1 MERQFK
7 EYLFQKHLLVSEGS
21 VLEPHSFETL
31 FALANLFNISVKSG
45 KELAQK
51 DMISLAADQLGQRVP
66 DPFYKGFPQSV
77 RELTKDQL
85 LFDQLVHYSVT
96 YGFGNFS
103 EAGHSVFEQTFERMA
118 FKENCEIREFDIIS
132 EEEAVKKMAGYVD
145 GLLSSTRPINDT
157 QFGLIRD
164 FITIYRYNI
173 KNCSSK
179 NTAVRLITELRTL
192 KFARFLMLSDVI
204 KLLDMVLYTGY
215 GQEDLRSLNLKNK
228 DRKLISAVIDELF
241 AYSRCDIDTCYEKK
255 DIWCG
260 LLHHIHYRPKCD
272 KAKEFV
278 KAMRSKGNLSAYS
291 AFEKAMNEGDIRGAV
306 KTLKEKKGSGAV
318 LRNLNYIVSRIV
330 KPEDLSFVL
339 ESVGTK
345 NNIILMQLLLN
356 YTKDREIERS
366 AGRSFRFIKHGT
378 MRIHD
383 ETDEEMSRRRS
394 MLSMG
399 QYKAISIFMDENL
412 RANLKGKLGRVY
424 VDETMKKIALP
435 LQEASSNGGY
445 GVLSKGSRIT
455 VPAGKKIRAFTYWEK
470 VDDIDLSV
478 IGMSADGRQTEFSWR
493 TMADKQSDVITFS
506 GDETSGYK
514 GGSEFF
520 DIDIDRFLKKYPDIR
535 YLVFCNNVFSGSNFD
550 KCFCKAGFMMRDLID
565 SGAVYEP
572 KTVNTSFIIDCPSTF
587 AYLFALDLINREMIW
602 LNVSR
607 AGNTTV
613 AGESRLLFLMDYF
626 DTVKVLNVYRFFEMM
641 ASEMTDDPSAA
652 DIIVSDRPEFMDVN
666 GNVYG
671 SKELIRSYDHERLLK
686 LMNS

>member
-1 MERQFK
+1 
-7 EYLFQKHLLVSEGS
+7 
-21 VLEPHSFETL
+21 
-31 FALANLFNISVKSG
+31 
-45 KELAQK
+45 
-51 DMISLAADQLGQRVP
+51 
-66 DPFYKGFPQSV
+66 
-77 RELTKDQL
+77 
-85 LFDQLVHYSVT
+85 
-96 YGFGNFS
+96 
-103 EAGHSVFEQTFERMA
+103 
-118 FKENCEIREFDIIS
+118 
-132 EEEAVKKMAGYVD
+132 
-145 GLLSSTRPINDT
+145 
-157 QFGLIRD
+157 
-164 FITIYRYNI
+164 
-173 KNCSSK
+173 
-179 NTAVRLITELRTL
+179 
-192 KFARFLMLSDVI
+192 
-204 KLLDMVLYTGY
+204 
-215 GQEDLRSLNLKNK
+215 
-228 DRKLISAVIDELF
+228 
-241 AYSRCDIDTCYEKK
+241 
-255 DIWCG
+255 
-260 LLHHIHYRPKCD
+260 
-272 KAKEFV
+272 
-278 KAMRSKGNLSAYS
+278 
-291 AFEKAMNEGDIRGAV
+291 
-306 KTLKEKKGSGAV
+306 
-318 LRNLNYIVSRIV
+318 
-330 KPEDLSFVL
+330 
-339 ESVGTK
+339 
-345 NNIILMQLLLN
+345 
-356 YTKDREIERS
+356 
-366 AGRSFRFIKHGT
+366 
-378 MRIHD
+378 
-383 ETDEEMSRRRS
+383 
-394 MLSMG
+394 
-399 QYKAISIFMDENL
+399 MDENL

-445 GVLSKGSRIT
+445 GVLSKGSRIA

-520 DIDIDRFLKKYPDIR
+520 DIDTDRFLKEYPDIR

-607 AGNTTV
+607 SGNTTV

-641 ASEMTDDPSAA
+641 AGEMTDDPSSA